1 MKQFNFVVQEEN
13 GIHARPAGLLVKEAQ
28 KYQSKISISCNGK
41 NADAK
46 RIFGLLGLA
55 IKKGD
60 KITVEAEGNDEEAA
74 AKDFEEYLKEN
85 F

>member
-1 MKQFNFVVQEEN
+1 MKQFLFTVQDEN

-28 KYQSKISISCNGK
+28 KYQSKIAVSCKGRS
-41 NADAK
+41 ADAK
-46 RIFGLLGLA
+46 RLFALLGLA

-60 KITVEAEGNDEEAA
+60 EITVSVEGEDENSAAEA
-74 AKDFEEYLKEN
+74 FEDYLKEN

>member
-1 MKQFNFVVQEEN
+1 MKQFEFVVEDEN
-13 GIHARPAGLLVKEAQ
+13 GIHARPAGLLVKKTQ
-28 KYQSKISISCNGK
+28 TYQSNISISCNGK

-46 RIFGLLGLA
+46 RIFALLGLA

-60 KITVEAEGNDEEAA
+60 KITVSAEGKDEETA
-74 AKDFEEYLKEN
+74 AKDFETYLKEN